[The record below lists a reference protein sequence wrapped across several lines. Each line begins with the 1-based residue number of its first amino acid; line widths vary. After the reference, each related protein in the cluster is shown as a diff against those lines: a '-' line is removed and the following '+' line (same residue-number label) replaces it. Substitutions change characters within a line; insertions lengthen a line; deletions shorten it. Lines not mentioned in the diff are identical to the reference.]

1 MGLSRIRKTGAA
13 RSSGDTTMIRRR
25 DQRSMKTPANGPI
38 TEYGRIVTARATAN
52 PDTLV
57 AFSGENAI
65 EETSAA
71 WMNPSAV

>member
-1 MGLSRIRKTGAA
+1 
-13 RSSGDTTMIRRR
+13 
-25 DQRSMKTPANGPI
+25 MKTPANGPI

-52 PDTLV
+52 PETLV